1 MMSTNTTDRPRYLGF
16 YSDELGSSGQRG
28 GQGGEERMSQR
39 SLQFLPSI
47 EPLELPNNLSLTPRV
62 KLLLTIFRKDPSPT
76 PVDEWKLKSS
86 LLDFLKASLSLSV
99 ADEDVQVQRAEDL
112 KKRKRED
119 PVATGTLCIREL
131 GFLKKGKEKKV
142 VGVDEDD
149 DVKVLDA
156 RFLEWRKSVVG
167 KLDGM
172 ELNIEGAKF
181 QLNVELPVENDFE
194 WTKLSW
200 EGISGFGSYN
210 RGSYTRGASQRP
222 DTLVLEGLPS
232 RWFAEPRVSSKPSM
246 LVSHTIFSALG
257 KIRNLNVAG
266 DDDLG
271 KTPGDAVA
279 GAIMPGLQCKIQI
292 QFERHED
299 FSNAF
304 KVLCGRSMQKQGSRL
319 RADYKVTWDKDGI
332 FRHKMQQRP
341 ERNQMQEKNY
351 FRNEVS
357 RFSAGLTRSGND
369 ISRPKRFRE

>member
-1 MMSTNTTDRPRYLGF
+1 MSTNTTDRPRYLGF

-112 KKRKRED
+112 KERKRVD

-142 VGVDEDD
+142 VGVDEDN

-181 QLNVELPVENDFE
+181 QLNVKLPVEDDFE
-194 WTKLSW
+194 W
-200 EGISGFGSYN
+200 
-210 RGSYTRGASQRP
+210 
-222 DTLVLEGLPS
+222 V
-232 RWFAEPRVSSKPSM
+232 
-246 LVSHTIFSALG
+246 
-257 KIRNLNVAG
+257 NLNVAG

-271 KTPGDAVA
+271 KTPGDAIA
-279 GAIMPGLQCKIQI
+279 GAIMPGLQRKIQI

-299 FSNAF
+299 FSNTF
-304 KVLCGRSMQKQGSRL
+304 RVLCGRSMQKLHFFGVFL
-319 RADYKVTWDKDGI
+319 WCFLFPFIKD
-332 FRHKMQQRP
+332 
-341 ERNQMQEKNY
+341 
-351 FRNEVS
+351 S
-357 RFSAGLTRSGND
+357 
-369 ISRPKRFRE
+369 